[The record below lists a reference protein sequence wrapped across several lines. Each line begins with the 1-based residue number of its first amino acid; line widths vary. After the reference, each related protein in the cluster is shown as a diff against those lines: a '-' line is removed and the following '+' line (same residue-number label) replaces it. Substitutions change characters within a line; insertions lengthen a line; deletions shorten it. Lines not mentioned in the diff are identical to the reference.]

1 MFELRDII
9 PHVSVSDIIQKNK
22 RREGRQQLK
31 RARREP
37 FKTFLIEVN
46 CDSCEDG
53 KIYNN
58 PSSSIHTVC
67 VECDGTGVLQYSEYN
82 YDSIEAVRVDYPEA
96 YSIKEIN

>member
-58 PSSSIHTVC
+58 ELKFISLNPIIPDPTS
-67 VECDGTGVLQYSEYN
+67 L
-82 YDSIEAVRVDYPEA
+82 DSILLF
-96 YSIKEIN
+96 

>member
-1 MFELRDII
+1 MFELKDII

-31 RARREP
+31 QARREP

-53 KIYNN
+53 KIHLHLFILFVLSVMEQAFFN
-58 PSSSIHTVC
+58 TVNTTMT
-67 VECDGTGVLQYSEYN
+67 V
-82 YDSIEAVRVDYPEA
+82 
-96 YSIKEIN
+96 